1 MANNAVAPK
10 ANNAAAPKTNNAV
23 ELKANNAG
31 PPKTNNAGP
40 PKANNIKNNAGPTKA
55 NNIKNNAGPPKA
67 NNIKNNAAEPKANNA
82 APPKAN
88 NIKNNAVAPKA
99 NNAANNT
106 PTIISKNNIS
116 PPEFNKELKTVKY
129 EELPKVE
136 EKTIDVDKLY
146 GKIDSLTESS
156 MKLKIAIGIIV
167 LLIILVICVYFF
179 YYRNKNPVNNVKVY
193 IEKQKST
200 NSYTMDGD
208 FVDLPKDGYD
218 YSLSFWIY
226 INDYY
231 EEYTYWRHILHKGPG
246 PVNDLIE
253 HKSWN
258 SLTQELKEQSPGIWL
273 HPNKNNIRLAFT
285 TEITKDYC
293 NSNFLENTCIDKEYC
308 MWDGLACK
316 LKNEHAF
323 TKDEIVD
330 YENTD
335 KKLVEYIDL
344 DNIPVKTMVFI
355 SFSFEQKNL
364 NIYMNGKL
372 YKTKKFL
379 GTPVFNKDKMHFN
392 LKNTFNGTMYKFRY
406 IPLSLKPDELFT
418 FYEDIPNVKYF
429 PKKYRMKKYAKQ
441 FKFKEMI
448 SVLFN

>member
-1 MANNAVAPK
+1 PK

-246 PVNDLIE
+246 PINDLIE

-258 SLTQELKEQSPGIWL
+258 SLTQEFKEQSPGIWL

-364 NIYMNGKL
+364 NI
-372 YKTKKFL
+372 
-379 GTPVFNKDKMHFN
+379 
-392 LKNTFNGTMYKFRY
+392 
-406 IPLSLKPDELFT
+406 
-418 FYEDIPNVKYF
+418 
-429 PKKYRMKKYAKQ
+429 
-441 FKFKEMI
+441 
-448 SVLFN
+448 